1 MNDRNNDTLAQLDA
15 TIASRKGA
23 DPASSYVAKLLAKAP
38 DAPLKKVAE
47 EAGEFIMACKDA
59 QAGGD
64 KNKIVFE
71 AADLWFHSLVALAH
85 FGLSAQEV
93 LAELARRE
101 GLSGLAE
108 KAARPHD

>member
-1 MNDRNNDTLAQLDA
+1 MNDSKNDTLAQLDA
-15 TIASRKGA
+15 TIASRQGA
-23 DPASSYVAKLLAKAP
+23 DPSSSYVAKLLAKAP

-64 KNKIVFE
+64 KNAIVYE

-85 FGLSAQEV
+85 FGLSSQEV

-108 KAARPHD
+108 KAARPQD